1 MKFVIYI
8 CTMIQRD
15 ILQSVLEDCD
25 NRKAIIVLGPR
36 QVGKTTLIQSIV
48 AEKNVLW
55 LNGDD
60 PQIRL
65 KFSNADLNYLINTVS
80 GHDVIVIDEAQRIE
94 NIGLIVKMLIDAKL
108 NKQFFVTGSSSL
120 ELGNQINE
128 ALTGRKWE
136 HQLYPLSWNEVKNHY
151 SFSGASSRFEEFLI
165 YGMYPEV
172 VTSEKK
178 QKVLLELAGSYLY
191 KDILELVNIKKPDL
205 LIKLLNALALQL
217 GSEVSYNEL
226 AKILGVD
233 RMTVINYIDLLEKVF
248 VIFRLHPYSTNQRNE
263 ITAKPKIY
271 FYDNGIRNTIIG
283 QFQHL
288 QNRQDYGA
296 LFENFIISE
305 KIKKLKYQGFYG
317 KTYYWRNT
325 QQAEIDFIEV
335 LENEITAYEIKY
347 NPLKKVIFSKSFT
360 EKYHPKNKFIINK
373 DNFWEFL

>member
-1 MKFVIYI
+1 
-8 CTMIQRD
+8 MIQRD

-25 NRKAIIVLGPR
+25 NIKAIIVLGPR

-233 RMTVINYIDLLEKVF
+233 RMTIINYIDLLEKVF

-283 QFQHL
+283 QFQRL

-360 EKYHPKNKFIINK
+360 EKYHPKNKFVINK

>member
-233 RMTVINYIDLLEKVF
+233 RMTIINYIDLLEKVF